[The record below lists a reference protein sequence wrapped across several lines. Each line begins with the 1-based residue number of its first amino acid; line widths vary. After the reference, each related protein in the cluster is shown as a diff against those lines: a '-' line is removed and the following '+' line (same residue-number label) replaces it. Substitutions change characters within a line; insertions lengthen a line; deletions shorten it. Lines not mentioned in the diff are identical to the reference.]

1 VTAFSANSI
10 ESSSLQGGTMNTRK
24 LWSVVLSIVVGCAV
38 LLPLAQATEENE
50 EITVTFSGPV
60 EIPGQVLP
68 AGTYRFVLVGDPFS
82 RDDVQIYSADRKTVC
97 ATIETVETERPYP
110 AKGYTVTFAERES
123 SAPEALVNWF
133 YSGKTIGHEVLYP
146 KPEQKELALDK
157 RQVVVAAPMET
168 QAHTGF

>member
-1 VTAFSANSI
+1 
-10 ESSSLQGGTMNTRK
+10 MNTRK

-38 LLPLAQATEENE
+38 LLPPAQATEVNE

-97 ATIETVETERPYP
+97 ATIETVETERPHP
-110 AKGYTVTFAERES
+110 PKGDTVTFAERES
-123 SAPEALVNWF
+123 SAPEALVN
-133 YSGKTIGHEVLYP
+133 
-146 KPEQKELALDK
+146 
-157 RQVVVAAPMET
+157 
-168 QAHTGF
+168 